1 MKKLLILSIAI
12 FSMGLT
18 AQVGINTPV
27 IDASAALE
35 ITSTEGGI
43 LIPRMTETE
52 RDEIIAAADGL
63 MIYQTDAT
71 AGFYYYNGTA
81 WTALAGTGSDSW
93 DHVATQNISL
103 QDFWINNDGGAAKG
117 LQIDNDGLLYGT
129 GASAALEQWSVD
141 EDNGP
146 GALNILA
153 ENNTGDNIAV
163 RILGNNPDDY
173 YSGGKL
179 VFGDYLSGEYGPYI
193 AESSDEDLEIV
204 LPDGELDINVNE
216 DVNVSAENLSVT
228 AVLNMNSNPIQ
239 NVADPTDAQD
249 VATKNYVDTN
259 ANSDIGF
266 GTEGQV
272 LTMVG
277 GVATWVD
284 PCVSSLFYADT
295 DSDGYGDN
303 SVFTV
308 ACAQPVGYVS
318 NGDDCNDSD
327 ANINPVTVWYKDADN
342 DGYGD
347 SSISTTTC
355 SGPSGYVTNADDCND
370 ADAAINPDTVWYLDA
385 DSDGYGDDFTSITAC
400 VQPNGYV
407 TVGFDCDDSDAAIN
421 PGAVDVVGDGID
433 SDCDGDDAQ
442 PTPPTL
448 LSGYADAHTFTDG
461 HSENYST
468 VNIGSDAQPQ
478 ILVASTQMTKVIIYP
493 LTTTT
498 GATVIPFLVDAD
510 YNVIVVGETY
520 TINTTAGAAYEIVF
534 DSTLSASEPF
544 YFGTYESI
552 GTSHDSNYGNEK
564 YRWQS
569 GTPQLNTTISGT
581 GTNSAR
587 STQGYG
593 F

>member
-1 MKKLLILSIAI
+1 MKKLLILSIAV
-12 FSMGLT
+12 FSMSLT

-52 RDEIIAAADGL
+52 RNEITAAADGL
-63 MIYQTDAT
+63 LIYQTDAT

-81 WTALAGTGSDSW
+81 WTALAGTGSNSW

-129 GASAALEQWSVD
+129 GASAVIEQLEQE

-163 RILGNNPDDY
+163 RILGNNPVDY

-179 VFGDYLSGEYGPYI
+179 VFGDYLSGVYGPYI

-204 LPDGELDINVNE
+204 LPDGKLDINVSAN
-216 DVNVSAENLSVT
+216 VNVSADNLSVT

-259 ANSDIGF
+259 ANSDIGS

-284 PCVSSLFYADT
+284 PCVSSIYYADT

-308 ACAQPVGYVS
+308 ACSEPEGYAS
-318 NGDDCNDSD
+318 NGDDCDDAD
-327 ANINPVTVWYKDADN
+327 ANIGV
-342 DGYGD
+342 G
-347 SSISTTTC
+347 
-355 SGPSGYVTNADDCND
+355 
-370 ADAAINPDTVWYLDA
+370 TVWYLDA
-385 DSDGYGDDFTSITAC
+385 DSDGYGDNSTSVTEC
-400 VQPNGYV
+400 VQPIGHV
-407 TVGFDCDDSDAAIN
+407 TVGNDCDDGDASTN
-421 PGAVDVVGDGID
+421 PGAVDPID
-433 SDCDGDDAQ
+433 EIDQNCDG
-442 PTPPTL
+442 
-448 LSGYADAHTFTDG
+448 TF
-461 HSENYST
+461 
-468 VNIGSDAQPQ
+468 
-478 ILVASTQMTKVIIYP
+478 
-493 LTTTT
+493 
-498 GATVIPFLVDAD
+498 
-510 YNVIVVGETY
+510 
-520 TINTTAGAAYEIVF
+520 
-534 DSTLSASEPF
+534 
-544 YFGTYESI
+544 
-552 GTSHDSNYGNEK
+552 
-564 YRWQS
+564 
-569 GTPQLNTTISGT
+569 
-581 GTNSAR
+581 
-587 STQGYG
+587 
-593 F
+593 

>member
-1 MKKLLILSIAI
+1 
-12 FSMGLT
+12 
-18 AQVGINTPV
+18 
-27 IDASAALE
+27 
-35 ITSTEGGI
+35 
-43 LIPRMTETE
+43 MTETE
-52 RDEIIAAADGL
+52 RNAITDAADGL
-63 MIYQTDAT
+63 LIYQTDAT

-81 WTALAGTGSDSW
+81 WTALAGAGSGSW

-129 GASAALEQWSVD
+129 GASAAIEQLEQD

-153 ENNTGDNIAV
+153 ENNTGENIAV

-204 LPDGELDINVNE
+204 LPDGKLDINVNE
-216 DVNVSAENLSVT
+216 DVNVFAENLSVT

-259 ANSDIGF
+259 TNSDIGS

-277 GVATWVD
+277 GVATWID
-284 PCVSSLFYADT
+284 PCVSSIYYADT

-308 ACAQPVGYVS
+308 ACSEPEGYAS
-318 NGDDCNDSD
+318 NADDCDDSD
-327 ANINPVTVWYKDADN
+327 ANIGAATVWYKDADN

-407 TVGFDCDDSDAAIN
+407 TVGYDCDDSDAAIN

-448 LSGYADAHTFTDG
+448 LSGYANANTFPLE
-461 HSENYST
+461 HSSLYST

-478 ILVASTQMTKVIIYP
+478 ILDANTQMTKVVIYP
-493 LTTTT
+493 DTTTT
-498 GATVIPFLVDAD
+498 GVTVIPFLVDAN
-510 YNVIVVGETY
+510 YNVIVIGETY

-534 DSTLSASEPF
+534 DSTLSASVPF
-544 YFGTYESI
+544 YFGCYETI
-552 GTSHDSNYGNEK
+552 FTQHDNYGNENYLYK
-564 YRWQS
+564 I
-569 GTPQLNTTISGT
+569 GTPGLNTTISGT
-581 GTNSAR
+581 GTDSVR

>member
-81 WTALAGTGSDSW
+81 WTALAGAGSGSW

-204 LPDGELDINVNE
+204 LPDGTLDINVNE
-216 DVNVSAENLSVT
+216 DVNVSADNLSVT
-228 AVLNMNSNPIQ
+228 AVLNMNSNPVQ

-249 VATKNYVDTN
+249 VATKNYVD
-259 ANSDIGF
+259 SFIGS

-277 GVATWVD
+277 GVATWID
-284 PCVSSLFYADT
+284 PCVSSIYYADT

-303 SVFTV
+303 SVLTV

-318 NGDDCNDSD
+318 NGDDCDDSD
-327 ANINPVTVWYKDADN
+327 ANINPLNVWYVDADS

-347 SSISTTTC
+347 SNSTSITDCIAPT
-355 SGPSGYVTNADDCND
+355 GYVSNADDCND

-448 LSGYADAHTFTDG
+448 LSGYADANTFTDG

-478 ILVASTQMTKVIIYP
+478 ILDANTQMTKLVIHP
-493 LTTTT
+493 TTTTT
-498 GATVIPFLVDAD
+498 GVDVIPFLVDAD

-544 YFGTYESI
+544 YFGCYETI
-552 GTSHDSNYGNEK
+552 FTKHDGSYGNEK
-564 YRWQS
+564 YRWES
-569 GTPQLNTTISGT
+569 GTPELNTTISGT
-581 GTNSAR
+581 GTDSAR

>member
-1 MKKLLILSIAI
+1 MKLQLQQTALL
-12 FSMGLT
+12 
-18 AQVGINTPV
+18 
-27 IDASAALE
+27 
-35 ITSTEGGI
+35 
-43 LIPRMTETE
+43 
-52 RDEIIAAADGL
+52 
-63 MIYQTDAT
+63 IYQTDAT

-129 GASAALEQWSVD
+129 GASAALEEWDVD

-153 ENNTGDNIAV
+153 ENNTGENIAV

-216 DVNVSAENLSVT
+216 DVNVSAENLSVI

-239 NVADPTDAQD
+239 NVADPTEAQD

-259 ANSDIGF
+259 ANSDIGS

-308 ACAQPVGYVS
+308 ACSEPEGYAS
-318 NGDDCNDSD
+318 NADDCDDSD
-327 ANINPVTVWYKDADN
+327 ANIGAATVWYIDADS

-347 SSISTTTC
+347 SNSASITDC
-355 SGPSGYVTNADDCND
+355 IEPLFGYVSNADDCND
-370 ADAAINPDTVWYLDA
+370 ADAAINPDTVWYADA
-385 DSDGYGDDFTSITAC
+385 DGDGYGDDFTSITAC

-407 TVGFDCDDSDAAIN
+407 TVGYDCDDYDAAIN

-448 LSGYADAHTFTDG
+448 LSGYADADTFSSD
-461 HSENYST
+461 HSPNYST
-468 VNIGSDAQPQ
+468 VNLGSDAQPQ
-478 ILVASTQMTKVIIYP
+478 ILDANTQMTKLVIHP
-493 LTTTT
+493 TTTTT
-498 GATVIPFLVDAD
+498 GVTVIPFLVDAN
-510 YNVIVVGETY
+510 YNVIVIGETY
-520 TINTTAGAAYEIVF
+520 TISTTAGAAYEIVF
-534 DSTLSASEPF
+534 DSTLSANEPF
-544 YFGTYESI
+544 YFGCYETIKTLHAPS
-552 GTSHDSNYGNEK
+552 SANEGS
-564 YRWQS
+564 YRWGLGEPLMNS
-569 GTPQLNTTISGT
+569 LISG
-581 GTNSAR
+581 GPSGANNVR

>member
-12 FSMGLT
+12 FSMSLT
-18 AQVGINTPV
+18 AQVGINNPTP
-27 IDASAALE
+27 DASAALD

-52 RDEIIAAADGL
+52 RDAITAAANGL
-63 MIYQTDAT
+63 LIYQTDAT

-81 WTALAGTGSDSW
+81 WTALAGAGSGSW

-129 GASAALEQWSVD
+129 GASAVIEQLED
-141 EDNGP
+141 ENGP

-163 RILGNNPDDY
+163 RILGNNSDDY

-179 VFGDYLSGEYGPYI
+179 VFGDYLSGVYGPYI

-204 LPDGELDINVNE
+204 LPDGELDINVSG
-216 DVNVSAENLSVT
+216 DVNVSAGNLSVT
-228 AVLNMNSNPIQ
+228 TVLNMNSNPVQ
-239 NVADPTDAQD
+239 NVADPTEAQD
-249 VATKNYVDTN
+249 VATKNYVD
-259 ANSDIGF
+259 SFIGS

-308 ACAQPVGYVS
+308 ACSEPEGYVS
-318 NGDDCNDSD
+318 NADDCDDSD
-327 ANINPVTVWYKDADN
+327 ADIGAPSVWYLDMDY

-347 SSISTTTC
+347 SNSATTAC
-355 SGPSGYVTNADDCND
+355 FQPMGYVSNADDCND
-370 ADAAINPDTVWYLDA
+370 SDAAINPDTVWYVDA

-407 TVGFDCDDSDAAIN
+407 TVGNDCDDSDAAIN

-433 SDCDGDDAQ
+433 SDCDGADAQ
-442 PTPPTL
+442 PTSPTL
-448 LSGYADAHTFTDG
+448 LSGYADADTFSSS
-461 HSENYST
+461 HSPNYST
-468 VNIGSDAQPQ
+468 VNLGSDAQPQ
-478 ILVASTQMTKVIIYP
+478 ILDANTQMTKVIIYP
-493 LTTTT
+493 YTTTT
-498 GATVIPFLVDAD
+498 DVTVIPFLVDAN
-510 YNVIVVGETY
+510 YNVIVIGETY
-520 TINTTAGAAYEIVF
+520 TINSTAGAAYEIVF
-534 DSTLSASEPF
+534 DSTLSANEPF
-544 YFGTYESI
+544 YFGCYETIS
-552 GTSHDSNYGNEK
+552 TLHAPSSANEGS
-564 YRWQS
+564 YRWELGEPLMNS
-569 GTPQLNTTISGT
+569 LISG
-581 GTNSAR
+581 GPSGANNVR

>member
-81 WTALAGTGSDSW
+81 WTALAGAGSGSW

-193 AESSDEDLEIV
+193 AESSDENLEIV

-216 DVNVSAENLSVT
+216 DVNVSAENLSVI

-239 NVADPTDAQD
+239 NVADPTEAQD

-259 ANSDIGF
+259 ANSDIGS

-303 SVFTV
+303 RVLTV

-318 NGDDCNDSD
+318 NGDDCDDSD
-327 ANINPVTVWYKDADN
+327 ANIGATTVWYLDADN

-347 SSISTTTC
+347 
-355 SGPSGYVTNADDCND
+355 N
-370 ADAAINPDTVWYLDA
+370 
-385 DSDGYGDDFTSITAC
+385 FTSITTC
-400 VQPNGYV
+400 TQPNGYV
-407 TVGFDCDDSDAAIN
+407 TVGNDCDDGNASIN
-421 PGAVDVVGDGID
+421 PGAVDPIDG
-433 SDCDGDDAQ
+433 SDQNCDGDD
-442 PTPPTL
+442 
-448 LSGYADAHTFTDG
+448 G
-461 HSENYST
+461 
-468 VNIGSDAQPQ
+468 
-478 ILVASTQMTKVIIYP
+478 
-493 LTTTT
+493 
-498 GATVIPFLVDAD
+498 
-510 YNVIVVGETY
+510 
-520 TINTTAGAAYEIVF
+520 
-534 DSTLSASEPF
+534 
-544 YFGTYESI
+544 
-552 GTSHDSNYGNEK
+552 
-564 YRWQS
+564 
-569 GTPQLNTTISGT
+569 
-581 GTNSAR
+581 
-587 STQGYG
+587 
-593 F
+593 

>member
-12 FSMGLT
+12 FSMSLT
-18 AQVGINTPV
+18 AQVGINNLTP
-27 IDASAALE
+27 DASAALD

-52 RDEIIAAADGL
+52 RDAITAAANGL
-63 MIYQTDAT
+63 LIYQTDAT

-81 WTALAGTGSDSW
+81 WTALAGGGSGSW

-129 GASAALEQWSVD
+129 GASAALEEFYVD

-153 ENNTGDNIAV
+153 ENNTGENIAI
-163 RILGNNPDDY
+163 RILGNDPDDY

-193 AESSDEDLEIV
+193 AESSDENLEIV
-204 LPDGELDINVNE
+204 LPDGKLDINVSD
-216 DVNVSAENLSVT
+216 DVFVSAQNLNVT
-228 AVLNMNSNPIQ
+228 AVLNMNSNPVQ
-239 NVADPTDAQD
+239 NVADPTEAQD
-249 VATKNYVDTN
+249 VATKNYVD
-259 ANSDIGF
+259 SFIGS

-277 GVATWVD
+277 GVATWID
-284 PCVSSLFYADT
+284 PCVSSLFYEDT
-295 DSDGYGDN
+295 DGDGYGNN

-308 ACAQPVGYVS
+308 ACAQPVGYA
-318 NGDDCNDSD
+318 NNADDCDDSD
-327 ANINPVTVWYKDADN
+327 ANIGAPTVWYLDIDS

-347 SSISTTTC
+347 SNSASVTAC
-355 SGPSGYVTNADDCND
+355 VQPVDYVSNADDCND
-370 ADAAINPDTVWYLDA
+370 ADAAINPDTVWYADA
-385 DSDGYGDDFTSITAC
+385 DSDGYGDSNSPSITAC

-407 TVGFDCDDSDAAIN
+407 TVGNDCDDSDAAIN

-442 PTPPTL
+442 PTTPTL
-448 LSGYADAHTFTDG
+448 LSGYADADTFSSS
-461 HSENYST
+461 HSPNYST
-468 VNIGSDAQPQ
+468 VNLGSDAQPQ
-478 ILVASTQMTKVIIYP
+478 ILDANTQMTKLVIHP
-493 LTTTT
+493 TTTTT
-498 GATVIPFLVDAD
+498 GVTVIPFLVDAD
-510 YNVIVVGETY
+510 YNVIVVGDTY
-520 TINTTAGAAYEIVF
+520 TINTTADAAYEIIF
-534 DSTLSASEPF
+534 NSTLTASVPF
-544 YFGTYESI
+544 YFGCYETI
-552 GTSHDSNYGNEK
+552 FTKHDGSYGNGNYLWK
-564 YRWQS
+564 S
-569 GTPQLNTTISGT
+569 GTPELNTTISST
-581 GTNSAR
+581 GTNSVR